1 MEKKFITKEQREKA
15 SNRLVLNFGI
25 LLAGAL
31 ILLYIYNFSSAYPTQ
46 VKTFLGVL
54 GILFALLGITLLV
67 LGFTKYPKA
76 KNYSALPLGA
86 FIPCAL
92 VSYVSKL
99 PIAINHNYTTE
110 KAIGLTLILMLA
122 YFVVLGIYTAIYLG
136 THEVLVEKKKIQ
148 HKKKKK

>member
-31 ILLYIYNFSSAYPTQ
+31 ILLYIYNFNSAYPMQ
-46 VKTFLGVL
+46 IKTFLGVL
-54 GILFALLGITLLV
+54 GIIFALLGIAMLV
-67 LGFTKYPKA
+67 LGFKKYPKF
-76 KNYSALPLGA
+76 KTYSALPFGA

-92 VSYVSKL
+92 ISYVSRL
-99 PIAINHNYTTE
+99 PIYNYTTE
-110 KAIGLTLILMLA
+110 KAIGISLILMLI
-122 YFVVLGIYTAIYLG
+122 YFVVLGIYTAIYLK

-148 HKKKKK
+148 HKKKRK

>member
-15 SNRLVLNFGI
+15 NNRLVLNFGI
-25 LLAGAL
+25 LLSGAL
-31 ILLYIYNFSSAYPTQ
+31 ILLYIYNFNSAYPIQ

-54 GILFALLGITLLV
+54 GIIFALLGIAMLI
-67 LGFTKYPKA
+67 LGFKKNPKL
-76 KNYSALPLGA
+76 KNYSALPFGA

-92 VSYVSKL
+92 ISYISKL
-99 PIAINHNYTTE
+99 PIAVSHNYTTE
-110 KAIGLTLILMLA
+110 KAIGISLILMLV
-122 YFVVLGIYTAIYLG
+122 YFVILGIYTAIYLK